1 LDRGSIPLSSTKK
14 DIKLN
19 TGKGFM
25 FLVVKKVAKISD
37 FFAGYSNPTPQLQL
51 SLIYYK
57 SIV

>member
-37 FFAGYSNPTPQLQL
+37 FFAGYSNPTPTA
-51 SLIYYK
+51 
-57 SIV
+57 SIKPYSITNQ